1 MTSPQQDDGSTLQE
15 FSAPPRVGAR
25 QAGAQ
30 TLIRGLRVLEAIADR
45 DEPVGVGELSR
56 YVDLPKSTVQRLLR
70 TLQQE
75 GWAETS
81 SEPITRWQV
90 SPRLLAIA
98 RNGAPARSLRE
109 TALPYLRALGD
120 RSGETI
126 HFTVPDGT
134 NKLVLIERVD
144 SIHPVRTFNP
154 IGASTDY
161 HTSASG
167 KATLAAM
174 PDEMV
179 KSILE
184 QDLEKVMPNTV
195 TDAKQLLHQVLE
207 ARERGYAVNISEN
220 RAHVCAIGSAVID
233 PAGHPVAAVAIS
245 MPDIRFDPVRVPEW
259 GSWVREAAQGISR
272 ALAD

>member
-1 MTSPQQDDGSTLQE
+1 VTSAKQDHGSTDQE
-15 FSAPPRVGAR
+15 LSPTPVATGHV
-25 QAGAQ
+25 GAQ
-30 TLIRGLRVLEAIADR
+30 TLIRGLRVLEAIAGR

-56 YVDLPKSTVQRLLR
+56 HVELPKSTVQRLLR

-81 SEPITRWQV
+81 GEPVTRWQV
-90 SPRLLAIA
+90 TSRLLAIA
-98 RNGAPARSLRE
+98 RRGAPSRGLRE
-109 TALPYLRALGD
+109 LALPHLKALGE

-134 NKLVLIERVD
+134 DKMVLIERVD

-167 KATLAAM
+167 KAMLAAM
-174 PDEMV
+174 PDDVV

-184 QDLEKVMPNTV
+184 RDLEKVMPNSV

-220 RAHVCAIGSAVID
+220 RANVCAVGAAVID
-233 PAGHPVAAVAIS
+233 PAGRPVAAVAIS
-245 MPDIRFDPVRVPEW
+245 MPDLRFDPVRVPEW
-259 GSWVREAAQGISR
+259 GSLVRETAREISL
-272 ALAD
+272 ALAA

>member
-1 MTSPQQDDGSTLQE
+1 MTSAQPDHGSTHQE
-15 FSAPPRVGAR
+15 LSPTPVATGHV
-25 QAGAQ
+25 GAQ

-56 YVDLPKSTVQRLLR
+56 HVELPKSTVQRLLR

-81 SEPITRWQV
+81 SEPVTRWQV
-90 SPRLLAIA
+90 TPRLLAIA
-98 RNGAPARSLRE
+98 RRGAPSRSLRE
-109 TALPYLRALGD
+109 LALPHLNALGE

-134 NKLVLIERVD
+134 DKMVLIERVD

-154 IGASTDY
+154 IGASTDF

-174 PDEMV
+174 PDEVV

-184 QDLEKVMPNTV
+184 RDLEKVMPNSI
-195 TDAKQLLHQVLE
+195 TDANQLLHQVLE

-220 RAHVCAIGSAVID
+220 RAHVCAVGAAVID
-233 PAGHPVAAVAIS
+233 PAGRPVAAVAIS

-259 GSWVREAAQGISR
+259 GSWVRETAREISL
-272 ALAD
+272 ALAA

>member
-1 MTSPQQDDGSTLQE
+1 MADGDQ
-15 FSAPPRVGAR
+15 
-25 QAGAQ
+25 
-30 TLIRGLRVLEAIADR
+30 
-45 DEPVGVGELSR
+45 PVGVGELSR
-56 YVDLPKSTVQRLLR
+56 QVDLPKSTVQRLLR

-81 SEPITRWQV
+81 NEPITRWQM

-98 RNGAPARSLRE
+98 RRGAPSRSLRE
-109 TALPYLRALGD
+109 VALPHLTALGE

-126 HFTVPDGT
+126 HFTVPDGRE
-134 NKLVLIERVD
+134 KLVLIERID

-154 IGASTDY
+154 IGASTAY

-167 KATLAAM
+167 KAMMALLPDDEVQAM
-174 PDEMV
+174 LRHP
-179 KSILE
+179 
-184 QDLEKVMPNTV
+184 LEKAMPNTI

-220 RAHVCAIGSAVID
+220 RAHVCAIGSAVTD
-233 PAGHPVAAVAIS
+233 SSGRPVAAVAIS
-245 MPDIRFDPVRVPEW
+245 MPDIRFDPARVSEW
-259 GSWVREAAQGISR
+259 GSWVRETAQAISQ